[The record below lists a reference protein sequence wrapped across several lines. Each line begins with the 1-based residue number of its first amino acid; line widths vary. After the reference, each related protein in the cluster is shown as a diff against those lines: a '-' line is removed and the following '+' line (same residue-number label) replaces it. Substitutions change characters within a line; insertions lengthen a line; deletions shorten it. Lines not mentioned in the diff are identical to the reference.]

1 MALALLLENKDR
13 SMKIITVDGV
23 NAELGDYVDIGL
35 PVSTSDDSN
44 TKSLPVVIKTLV
56 FYKSAD

>member
-1 MALALLLENKDR
+1 
-13 SMKIITVDGV
+13 MKIITVDGV